1 MNIDQVDSNG
11 ASLLHL
17 AIERG
22 DDYSAMFLLDHGAI
36 VNGKRF
42 LDQSTPLH
50 LTAQHS
56 SMTGVAEALLDQGA
70 SMEAAT
76 KLEQF
81 IPMHLAIEKENHA
94 LFQLL
99 LDRGSPL
106 ETPSGEG
113 FPPLWYALLINDK
126 AMAIQ
131 LIEKGASVNSLC
143 DNDGNTLVHSLIKL
157 GCQDAAIFMVENG
170 ADVNMTNRKGQGA
183 LHLSALKGLAK
194 LAKALLEHGA
204 SPNVQ
209 TVFKSDSDYSYRQ
222 TPLHLAI
229 EAKQTDVIDVLLES
243 KSESP
248 KIDLNIKNSSG
259 T

>member
-22 DDYSAMFLLDHGAI
+22 DDYSAMFLLDHGAK

-76 KLEQF
+76 QLEQF

-143 DNDGNTLVHSLIKL
+143 DNDGNTLVHSLIK
-157 GCQDAAIFMVENG
+157 V
-170 ADVNMTNRKGQGA
+170 
-183 LHLSALKGLAK
+183 KGLMSLKKIQNRQNFSKISNIPKKNFKIFKNFKK
-194 LAKALLEHGA
+194 LSRISEF
-204 SPNVQ
+204 
-209 TVFKSDSDYSYRQ
+209 FKIFQ
-222 TPLHLAI
+222 
-229 EAKQTDVIDVLLES
+229 
-243 KSESP
+243 
-248 KIDLNIKNSSG
+248 KNFKN
-259 T
+259 